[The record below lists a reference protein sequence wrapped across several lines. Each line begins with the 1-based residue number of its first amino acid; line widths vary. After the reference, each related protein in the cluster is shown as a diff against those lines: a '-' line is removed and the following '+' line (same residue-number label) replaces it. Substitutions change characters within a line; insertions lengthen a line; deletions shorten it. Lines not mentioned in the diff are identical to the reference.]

1 LGETDHAVL
10 HRRRRLQQSIHFEL
24 ETVFAGVEGITILH
38 RRASR
43 QRAAEVLLFDEH
55 GKVVR
60 GVAHHDIM

>member
-1 LGETDHAVL
+1 VL
-10 HRRRRLQQSIHFEL
+10 HRRRLQQSIHFEL
-24 ETVFAGVEGITILH
+24 ETVFAGVDGIH
-38 RRASR
+38 GRASR